1 MSDLSH
7 FLERLIPDAGLR
19 VGSDLIASHEI
30 RGLRFDCLHLD
41 RLDPVLSGNKV
52 FKLLG
57 HLEAWEASGI
67 RVQVVLPDVTDTPML
82 RVTGNLAPHGLLAP
96 DQVADFI
103 CHLLTLPND
112 TILVHPL
119 LAPCATTEK
128 VN

>member
-57 HLEAWEASGI
+57 HLEGVALARVRSGEG
-67 RVQVVLPDVTDTPML
+67 RQVTT
-82 RVTGNLAPHGLLAP
+82 
-96 DQVADFI
+96 ADWWGSG
-103 CHLLTLPND
+103 TVND
-112 TILVHPL
+112 DIYCL
-119 LAPCATTEK
+119 
-128 VN
+128 